1 MTITPLIILLRLL
14 PLLTPLHLP
23 PLCGPLPL
31 CSGATQQSPRTDMYG
46 DVDMLI
52 DGEWKVMGLTQS
64 ACWAGPHYPNGTVSP
79 NCAASACGNTPC
91 LYNVYADPTEHN
103 VSCPLPRLA

>member
-1 MTITPLIILLRLL
+1 
-14 PLLTPLHLP
+14 
-23 PLCGPLPL
+23 
-31 CSGATQQSPRTDMYG
+31 MYG

-64 ACWAGPHYPNGTVSP
+64 ACWAGPHYPNGTISP

-103 VSCPLPRLA
+103 VSCPPPRLAPPHPSLPSPEHIGCLVPVIALPSCR